1 MAPKRNRLVGRGFT
15 LIELLVVIAII
26 AVLIALLLPAVQS
39 AREAARRA
47 QCVNNLKQLGL
58 AVHNY
63 IARQD
68 VVPAHTLDNSQTW
81 GWFAPWTAMILP
93 DIEQNPLYNA
103 LNFNVPMLE
112 LGFISPFYGA
122 NTTVGLASINILF
135 CPSESLS
142 KSPSFTNVE
151 YAMSNYAGN
160 YGGPAMIRSCN
171 GTVIPVRNNLIFGLM
186 GLLGSQVPISPGPVR
201 LAGITDGTSNTALFS
216 EHLLAYGNGVFAV
229 TDPSVTPGGPNAK
242 RGIFQTTFNVVLDQ
256 GSAVNAQAFVAAC
269 QSLPGGTLAV
279 TDDAFGA
286 QWLLSMDYAVANN
299 AYTHVMP
306 PNGLS
311 CIGNPVFGISDQS
324 WGGIGSATTATSNHP
339 GGVNVGFADGSVR
352 FIKNSVGLPT
362 WWSLGSRNGGEV
374 ISSDQY

>member
-1 MAPKRNRLVGRGFT
+1 MASVQPRRSSRGFT

-63 IARQD
+63 VTRQD
-68 VVPAHTLDNSQTW
+68 VLPAHTLDNSQTW
-81 GWFAPWTAMILP
+81 GWFTPWTALILP
-93 DIEQNPLYNA
+93 DIEQSPLYNA
-103 LNFNVPMLE
+103 LNFNLPMLE

-122 NTTVGLASINILF
+122 NTTVGLTSISTMF
-135 CPSESLS
+135 CPSESLQ
-142 KSPSFTNVE
+142 KSPNFAAVE
-151 YAMSNYAGN
+151 YAMMNYAGN
-160 YGGPAMIRSCN
+160 FGGPAMIKSCN
-171 GTVIPVRNNLIFGLM
+171 GAIVPVQGNLIFGLM
-186 GLLGSQVPISPGPVR
+186 GLLGSQVPTGAGPVR
-201 LAGITDGTSNTALFS
+201 IASINDGTSNTALFS

-229 TDPSVTPGGPNAK
+229 TDPSVTPGGANGK

-256 GSAVNAQAFVAAC
+256 GSLANAQGFVAAC
-269 QSLPGGTLAV
+269 QALPGGTLAV

-299 AYTHVMP
+299 GYTHVMP
-306 PNGLS
+306 PNSLS
-311 CIGNPVFGISDQS
+311 CIGNSVFGISDAS

-339 GGVNVGFADGSVR
+339 GGVNVGFCDGSVR
-352 FIKNSVGLPT
+352 FVKNSVGLQT
-362 WWSLGSRNGGEV
+362 WWALGSRNGGEV
-374 ISSDQY
+374 VSADQY

>member
-1 MAPKRNRLVGRGFT
+1 MTSTPVQRGRPGFT

-63 IARQD
+63 IARTEAL
-68 VVPAHTLDNSQTW
+68 PAHTLDNSQTW
-81 GWFAPWTAMILP
+81 GWFTPWTALILP
-93 DIEQNPLYNA
+93 DIEQQPLYNA
-103 LNFNVPMLE
+103 LNFSLPMLE

-122 NTTVGLASINILF
+122 NTTVGLTSIGVLF
-135 CPSESLS
+135 CPSEPLQ
-142 KSPSFTNVE
+142 KSPSFNAVE
-151 YAMSNYAGN
+151 YAMMNYAGN
-160 YGGPAMIRSCN
+160 FGGPAMIRSCS
-171 GTVIPVRNNLIFGLM
+171 GTIVPVQGNLIFGLM
-186 GLLGSQVPISPGPVR
+186 GLLGSPVPASAGPVR
-201 LAGITDGTSNTALFS
+201 IASITDGTSNTALFS

-229 TDPSVTPGGPNAK
+229 TDPSVTPGGPNAR

-256 GSAVNAQAFVAAC
+256 GSAANALAFVAAC
-269 QSLPGGTLAV
+269 QSLPGGTQAV

-299 AYTHVMP
+299 GYTHVMP

-311 CIGNPVFGISDQS
+311 CIGTPVFGVSDPS
-324 WGGIGSATTATSNHP
+324 WGGVASATTPSSYHP
-339 GGVNVGFADGSVR
+339 GGVNICFSDGSVR
-352 FIKNSVGLPT
+352 FVKNSIGLPT
-362 WWSLGSRNGGEV
+362 WWALGSRNGSEIV
-374 ISSDQY
+374 SADQY

>member
-1 MAPKRNRLVGRGFT
+1 MGLIRARPSRFGFT

-47 QCVNNLKQLGL
+47 QCINNLKQLGL

-63 IARQD
+63 ITKQD
-68 VVPAHTLDNSQTW
+68 VLPAHTLDNSQTW
-81 GWFAPWTAMILP
+81 GWFVPWTALLLP
-93 DIEQNPLYNA
+93 DLEQQPLYNA
-103 LNFNVPMLE
+103 LNFSVPMLE

-122 NTTVGLASINILF
+122 NTTVGLTSLNVLF
-135 CPSESLS
+135 CPSESLQ
-142 KSPSFTNVE
+142 KSPSFNAVE
-151 YAMSNYAGN
+151 YAMMNYAGN
-160 YGGPAMIRSCN
+160 FGGPPMIQSLS
-171 GTVIPVRNNLIFGLM
+171 GTIIPVKGNLIFALM
-186 GLLGSQVPISPGPVR
+186 GFLGSQVPTSAGPVR
-201 LAGITDGTSNTALFS
+201 IASITDGTSNTALFS

-256 GSAVNAQAFVAAC
+256 GSLANAQAFVGAC
-269 QSLPGGTLAV
+269 RSLPGGTQAV

-299 AYTHVMP
+299 GYTHVNA

-311 CIGNPVFGISDQS
+311 CIGNPVFGISDTS

-339 GGVNVGFADGSVR
+339 GGVNVGLSDGSVR
-352 FIKNSVGLPT
+352 FIKDSVGLQT
-362 WWSLGSRNGGEV
+362 WWALGSRNGAEV
-374 ISSDQY
+374 VSSDQY